1 MAPFDPV
8 RSLARAQ
15 HEFGEHGGVNMSV
28 EDSTT
33 FTVMHADMMPSIFH
47 GLRGPEEGCYLYGRH
62 FNPTVYGL
70 GKQLAAM
77 EGTEAAYATS
87 SGMSAIAATILQLI
101 KEGDHAVVSSTVYG
115 GTFALLH
122 DYLPRRTG
130 LRVTFVDVT
139 DLAAIEAAFTART
152 RFLYVETLGNPTL
165 VVADLPRLAAIAHHH
180 KAKLL
185 VDNTFCPMVVSPA
198 QHGADIVL
206 HSLTKFVSGASDV
219 IAGAVCADREFILE
233 LMDVTAGGLMLLGPT
248 MDPFVAAK
256 LSLRLPHLGIRMV
269 EHGHRAQVF
278 AERLEARG
286 ERVIYPGLPSHP
298 EYALFDRLVNPGYG
312 KGGIFDLDMGTAE
325 RANAFMEL
333 LQNRDRFGWIA
344 VSLGY
349 FDTLISCSASSTS
362 SELSEEDQKKAHIS
376 PGLVRLSIGYTGTME
391 QRWEQLAD
399 ALDQLNATHGWKG
412 AA

>member
-1 MAPFDPV
+1 
-8 RSLARAQ
+8 
-15 HEFGEHGGVNMSV
+15 MSI

-33 FTVMHADMMPSIFH
+33 FTVMHADTMPSLFH

-62 FNPTVYGL
+62 FNPTVYAL

-77 EGTEAAYATS
+77 EGTEASYATS

-101 KEGDHAVVSSTVYG
+101 GKGDHAVVSSTVYG

-122 DYLPRRTG
+122 EFLPKRTG
-130 LRVTFVDVT
+130 LEVSFVDVT
-139 DLAAIEAAFTART
+139 DLEAVEDAFTPRT

-165 VVADLPRLAAIAHHH
+165 VVADLPRLAAIAHRHG
-180 KAKLL
+180 AKLL

-198 QHGADIVL
+198 QHGADIVI
-206 HSLTKFVSGASDV
+206 HSLTKFISGASDV
-219 IAGAVCADREFILE
+219 IAGAVCADREFIQE
-233 LMDVTAGGLMLLGPT
+233 LMDVTSGGLMLLGPT

-256 LSLRLPHLGIRMV
+256 LSLRLPHLGIRMA
-269 EHGHRAQVF
+269 EHGRRAQAF
-278 AERLEARG
+278 AERLEALG

-298 EYALFDRLVNPGYG
+298 QYALFDHLVNPGYG

-325 RANAFMEL
+325 RANALLEV

-349 FDTLISCSASSTS
+349 FDTLMSCSASSTS
-362 SELSEEDQKKAHIS
+362 SELSEADQKKAHIS
-376 PGLVRLSIGYTGTME
+376 PGLVRLSIGYTGTVD
-391 QRWEQLAD
+391 QRWDQLAD
-399 ALDQLNATHGWKG
+399 ALDQLGKISGGLGPWPKANSALGYTLR
-412 AA
+412 